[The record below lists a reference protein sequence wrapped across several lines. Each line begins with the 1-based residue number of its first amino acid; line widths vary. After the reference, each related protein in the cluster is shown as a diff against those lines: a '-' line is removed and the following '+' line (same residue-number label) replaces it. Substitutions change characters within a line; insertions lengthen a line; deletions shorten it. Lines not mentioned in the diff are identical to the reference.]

1 MHKIHSEKD
10 IVCLVGILTNAKCI
24 LQIHNS
30 RAKVKIQKIVDSNS
44 GL

>member
-1 MHKIHSEKD
+1 MHKIHSKKD
-10 IVCLVGILTNAKCI
+10 TICLVGILTNAKCI

-30 RAKVKIQKIVDSNS
+30 RAKVKIQKIVNYDS